1 MSPDIADKRR
11 AFAALHQSGC
21 FVIPNPWDAG
31 SARYLQSLGFQALAT
46 TSAGFAWSHAR
57 ADNGITRDMA
67 LAHLHE
73 MVAAVDLPINA
84 DFENGFAPDAAGVA
98 ENVRLAV
105 ATGVAGL
112 SIEDSTGD
120 AARPLFT
127 LDEAVERLRAAR
139 GAIDRAGGGVM
150 LVGRAECFLVG
161 RPDLAETIARL
172 QAYANAGADC
182 LYAPGVT
189 TREQIVALVEA
200 VAPKPLNLLVG
211 SASELTVA
219 DIAALGVR
227 RISVGGALARSA
239 WGGFMRSARMLAQQG
254 RFDGFADAASGKDL
268 NALFSEPGAGASWRN
283 DRRRP
288 PCPCRARHC
297 WTCPPRSAQALAAG
311 RAVVALEST
320 IISHGMPYPQNVAT
334 ALQVEGEVRAHGAV
348 PATMAVVDG
357 RLKAGLSR
365 AEIEGLGRAGP
376 QRAQAQPARPAAGRG
391 GGPDRR
397 HHRGGDDDHRGAGG
411 HPGVCHR
418 RHRRGAPG
426 RGRELRHLGR
436 SAGAGAHAG
445 GGGLRGREVDP
456 GHSPHAGG
464 AGDPRRAGGGLW
476 HRPAAGLLRARQRLW
491 RRRAAGHAGAD
502 RPRAAGPV
510 GDGPAR
516 RHGDRQPGARGACAA
531 ARDDRC
537 GHRERR
543 WRMRRCRASP
553 ARPSR
558 PSCWRG

>member
-1 MSPDIADKRR
+1 MSPDIANKRR

-31 SARYLQSLGFQALAT
+31 SALYLQSLGFKALAT

-73 MVAAVDLPINA
+73 MVAAVDVPINA

-120 AARPLFT
+120 AGRPLFT
-127 LDEAVERLRAAR
+127 LDEAVERIRAAR
-139 GAIDRAGGGVM
+139 GAIDRAGGGAM

-254 RFDGFADAASGKDL
+254 RFDGFADAASGKEL
-268 NALFSEPGAGASWRN
+268 NALFSEPR
-283 DRRRP
+283 
-288 PCPCRARHC
+288 
-297 WTCPPRSAQALAAG
+297 
-311 RAVVALEST
+311 
-320 IISHGMPYPQNVAT
+320 
-334 ALQVEGEVRAHGAV
+334 
-348 PATMAVVDG
+348 
-357 RLKAGLSR
+357 AGLS
-365 AEIEGLGRAGP
+365 
-376 QRAQAQPARPAAGRG
+376 
-391 GGPDRR
+391 
-397 HHRGGDDDHRGAGG
+397 
-411 HPGVCHR
+411 
-418 RHRRGAPG
+418 
-426 RGRELRHLGR
+426 
-436 SAGAGAHAG
+436 
-445 GGGLRGREVDP
+445 
-456 GHSPHAGG
+456 
-464 AGDPRRAGGGLW
+464 
-476 HRPAAGLLRARQRLW
+476 
-491 RRRAAGHAGAD
+491 
-502 RPRAAGPV
+502 
-510 GDGPAR
+510 
-516 RHGDRQPGARGACAA
+516 
-531 ARDDRC
+531 
-537 GHRERR
+537 
-543 WRMRRCRASP
+543 
-553 ARPSR
+553 
-558 PSCWRG
+558 